1 MGRTIKGRLTISVIC
16 IVVISIVATTAG
28 IIIVVGKRLIQNQT
42 DALQLNADKYAE
54 EINTWI
60 ENEKMLADGAV
71 NSIEAAGDTSDS
83 FLQSV
88 MDICAA
94 GREELLNLY
103 CGTKDSKFIQSNKE
117 AEIPEGYDP
126 VQRGW
131 YQQAAEE
138 GEVIVTDP
146 YWDVLTNQMCTT
158 IASPVYIEGELAAV
172 IGLDVTLGTVT
183 DLTGSIHFEEGVYG
197 FLVDGSGQYVA
208 HKNKKYEPT
217 EDLAV
222 LVADTMPQ
230 LGKLVDGTEKGII
243 KLKDYD
249 GVECYFAVSVISG
262 SNWKLGVAAPTANV
276 MRSLTTMVI
285 VAAVVAFI
293 IILLV
298 AVFMAGLI
306 GRMLAPIQALKQFAS
321 GDFSENTLGGK
332 GIPKEYKSETEQI
345 QKATSEVKQQ
355 IRNIILNTKEEA
367 GNIGIIAEDTSSEMM
382 VLTQGISDILHSIM
396 EVLQQSNQAKNLA
409 ENMKLTGQELGVL
422 VEDVTRQAGE
432 AAEQSSNI
440 MIRAGKQHENS
451 EKSGQ
456 EAVSV
461 YKRARKELEQAIAH
475 SQKVRDIDV
484 LTEEILSISSQTNL
498 LALNASIEAAR
509 AGDAGRG
516 FSVVADEIRVLADN
530 SKETVNKI
538 RQVTDGVIQN
548 VSVLSESSGK
558 LLGFMNER
566 VMQDYK
572 DMAELARMYNQDAAF
587 YSSISNGL
595 GAASIQMSD
604 NMEGIQQTILTI
616 TELVA
621 GIADY
626 IQGIEEAANS
636 TNENS
641 NAVLA
646 KMEELSRLSGL
657 LNQTVASFKV

>member
-1 MGRTIKGRLTISVIC
+1 
-16 IVVISIVATTAG
+16 
-28 IIIVVGKRLIQNQT
+28 
-42 DALQLNADKYAE
+42 
-54 EINTWI
+54 
-60 ENEKMLADGAV
+60 
-71 NSIEAAGDTSDS
+71 
-83 FLQSV
+83 
-88 MDICAA
+88 
-94 GREELLNLY
+94 
-103 CGTKDSKFIQSNKE
+103 
-117 AEIPEGYDP
+117 
-126 VQRGW
+126 
-131 YQQAAEE
+131 
-138 GEVIVTDP
+138 
-146 YWDVLTNQMCTT
+146 
-158 IASPVYIEGELAAV
+158 
-172 IGLDVTLGTVT
+172 
-183 DLTGSIHFEEGVYG
+183 
-197 FLVDGSGQYVA
+197 
-208 HKNKKYEPT
+208 
-217 EDLAV
+217 
-222 LVADTMPQ
+222 
-230 LGKLVDGTEKGII
+230 
-243 KLKDYD
+243 
-249 GVECYFAVSVISG
+249 
-262 SNWKLGVAAPTANV
+262 
-276 MRSLTTMVI
+276 
-285 VAAVVAFI
+285 
-293 IILLV
+293 
-298 AVFMAGLI
+298 
-306 GRMLAPIQALKQFAS
+306 
-321 GDFSENTLGGK
+321 
-332 GIPKEYKSETEQI
+332 
-345 QKATSEVKQQ
+345 
-355 IRNIILNTKEEA
+355 
-367 GNIGIIAEDTSSEMM
+367 
-382 VLTQGISDILHSIM
+382 
-396 EVLQQSNQAKNLA
+396 
-409 ENMKLTGQELGVL
+409 
-422 VEDVTRQAGE
+422 
-432 AAEQSSNI
+432 